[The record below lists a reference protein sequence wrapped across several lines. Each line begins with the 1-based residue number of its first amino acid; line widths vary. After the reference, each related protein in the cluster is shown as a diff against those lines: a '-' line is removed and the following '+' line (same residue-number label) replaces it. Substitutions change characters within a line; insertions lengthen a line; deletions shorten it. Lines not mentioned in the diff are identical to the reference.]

1 LAGGS
6 VLEKFDI
13 SGTEVSRQIKTLPEQ
28 IEAALDAEI
37 PDLPETK
44 KICICGVGT
53 SAMAG
58 DIISDYAG
66 GFSDVPLP
74 VIRGIDLPNWVK
86 EDTTVIIISYSG
98 DTTEMLYLQKE
109 AVKRKCPLIC
119 LTSGGELG
127 KRCSEKGYG
136 PKVLLP
142 PGMLSRCALGSMVG
156 HLGAVLEDLGFC
168 EFREPMKKML
178 PGLKVLRD
186 SFNEENSPPFGFA
199 EAIVDR
205 IPVIY
210 SLANMRSAS
219 MRWKFQINE
228 NAKMVAFFG
237 TIPGFNHNE
246 IIGWTEDKISED
258 FIPVVIYDD
267 GASEVLR
274 YMTDSTLGVLM
285 DKGLDVQVYHVT
297 GNSNLEKNLRC
308 ILLGDY
314 VSLRLAQIRSTD
326 PDQEYAVSDVR
337 EKVSDGEEFDSD

>member
-1 LAGGS
+1 
-6 VLEKFDI
+6 LEGFDI
-13 SGTEVSRQIKTLPEQ
+13 SDTDVSRQIKTMPEQ
-28 IEAALDAEI
+28 IEAALETDM
-37 PDLPETK
+37 PRLPETG

-66 GFSDVPLP
+66 GFSNVPIP

-86 EDTTVIIISYSG
+86 KDTAVIIISYSG

-109 AVKRKCPLIC
+109 AVKRKCPIVC
-119 LTSGGELG
+119 ITSGGELG
-127 KRCSEKGYG
+127 KRCDEKGYG
-136 PKVLLP
+136 IKVQLP
-142 PGMLSRCALGSMVG
+142 QGMLSRCALGSMVG
-156 HLGAVLEDLGFC
+156 HLGVVLEDMGFC
-168 EFREPMKKML
+168 EFREPMRAML
-178 PGLKVLRD
+178 PELEKLRD
-186 SFNEENSPPFGFA
+186 SFDEENSTPGRFA
-199 EAIVDR
+199 EALVER

-219 MRWKFQINE
+219 MRWKFQFNE

-246 IIGWTEDKISED
+246 IIGWTEDKTSAD

-285 DKGLDVQVYHVT
+285 DKGLDVQVYHVK
-297 GNSNLEKNLRC
+297 GGSNLEKNLRC

-314 VSLRLAQIRSTD
+314 ISLRLAQMRSTD
-326 PDQEYAVSDVR
+326 PDQEFAVYDA
-337 EKVSDGEEFDSD
+337 KAKISDGEESDKD